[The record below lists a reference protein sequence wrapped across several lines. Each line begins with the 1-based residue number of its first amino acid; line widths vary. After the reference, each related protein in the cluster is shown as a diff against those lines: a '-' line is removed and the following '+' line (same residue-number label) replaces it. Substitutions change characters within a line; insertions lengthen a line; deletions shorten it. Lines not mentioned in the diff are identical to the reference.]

1 MADIQMLAKH
11 IAETKKAEDAMV
23 IVVGAMGETA
33 CGLTV
38 LADEAGRGVQ
48 KSELDVLFSAAAQQ
62 TAALLAVS
70 LQNEGLAAQSVI
82 GFVQDT
88 GTDKYGKSVQLKK
101 INTAGVDKILDE
113 GKIAVAA
120 GFHEADYYS
129 SGDVLAGGGAD
140 VTAVG
145 IAAHLDCECEIY
157 TNADCMYTVDTELY
171 PQAKP
176 IKFITHEEMM
186 EVVNLGSNIIETKAV
201 ELAKQCG
208 VKVFLGKSMES
219 DKSKG
224 TYIVS
229 NEMIINEN
237 LMVEEAPITGV
248 GIQDDVSIFTLR
260 NVPADGKAVAEC
272 FRILGDL
279 NINVDMIS
287 QQMAQDGTC
296 TVSFSC
302 SDKEGEV
309 LAAELS
315 AKEEFKAI
323 TVECESG
330 LAMISLVGVGMATHS
345 GVASQVFR
353 VLAENGIRYYH
364 ITTSEISISVTV
376 KMLNKSNAAI
386 ALCRA
391 FDL

>member
-1 MADIQMLAKH
+1 MKKEERTINIVQKYDGRSLNLMADIQTLAKH
-11 IAETKKAEDAMV
+11 IAKTKKAEDSLV

-33 CGLTV
+33 CGLTA

-48 KSELDVLFSAAAQQ
+48 KTEFDVLFTAAAQQ

-70 LQNEGLAAQSVI
+70 LQNEGLAAQSVV

-88 GTDKYGKSVQLKK
+88 AIDKYGKSVEVKK
-101 INTAGVDKILDE
+101 INTAGVDKVLAE
-113 GKIAVAA
+113 GKIAVAS

-129 SGDVLAGGGAD
+129 AGNILAGGGAD

-157 TNADCMYTVDTELY
+157 TNENCMYTVDTELY

-176 IKFITHEEMM
+176 IKLITHEEMM

-237 LMVEEAPITGV
+237 LLVEEAPITGV
-248 GIQDDVSIFTLR
+248 GIQDDVAIFTLR
-260 NVPADGKAVAEC
+260 NLPADGKAVAEA
-272 FRILGDL
+272 FRILGEL

-287 QQMAQDGTC
+287 QQMAVDGTC

-302 SDKEGEV
+302 SDTEGEV
-309 LAAELS
+309 LAAKL
-315 AKEEFKAI
+315 ADKDEFK
-323 TVECESG
+323 ED
-330 LAMISLVGVGMATHS
+330 
-345 GVASQVFR
+345 R
-353 VLAENGIRYYH
+353 K
-364 ITTSEISISVTV
+364 SVV
-376 KMLNKSNAAI
+376 
-386 ALCRA
+386 
-391 FDL
+391 